1 MIILALFLSLAPGT
15 RAAEMPSVFEAHY
28 SDSIER
34 SLSADSFFASKLA
47 LSFDGHFAAI
57 AQLPDPN
64 AAAGYLKWQVVG
76 PERVQDSKTIA
87 TKLETS
93 SLGEHQAGA
102 LLAAGALAAPA
113 QFNRVASR
121 LEELKPG
128 LGRRLIRSVHGAAQE
143 ARFPPMMR
151 ALQRVA
157 GSLKL
162 ESSAAS
168 YNSRGKAVAFFDG
181 GAPR

>member
-1 MIILALFLSLAPGT
+1 MIILALFLSLAPGV
-15 RAAEMPSVFEAHY
+15 RAAEAPSVFEAHY
-28 SDSIER
+28 ADSIER

-47 LSFDGHFAAI
+47 LSFDGHMAAV
-57 AQLPDPN
+57 AQLSDVK
-64 AAAGYLKWQVVG
+64 AAAAYLKWQVAG
-76 PERVQDSKTIA
+76 PARAQAPRETAAR
-87 TKLETS
+87 LEAA
-93 SLGEHQAGA
+93 SLGEHESGA
-102 LLAAGALAAPA
+102 LLAAGALAAPT

-151 ALQRVA
+151 ALQQIA

-162 ESSAAS
+162 ESSASA
-168 YNSRGKAVAFFDG
+168 YDSRGKAVAFFDG
-181 GAPR
+181 GNSR